1 MLTTHRLR
9 SLSALAVTNTTHI
22 DPRHLE
28 YFNYPML
35 DEEAQATIGH
45 ESNSMHVASQHSLY
59 ISRRPQLSA
68 NESGRTESDGS
79 AIGVLVD
86 LATVLVRLGL
96 HHDAVIPPEYEG
108 QPLATLLQ
116 DFKEGRFEVDS
127 RFFAVD
133 SLLATSLWE
142 AKHGPTRH
150 PQSLLKFANGL
161 ANLMNQARTQALD
174 QGMFLFTCPLYGA
187 QKKTYLVAVAGEYM
201 SFRLFTR
208 AEARTRFGVWMKR
221 HLENREAVS
230 EGTYIVVG
238 DSDADLNDAPAWDH
252 PELEKYDQFVD
263 PGLAESTKAKED
275 KVRAKRRRTAKA
287 AAEKAKT
294 LAEKAAALEESRAKR
309 DARHARRVEMQSRAE
324 ARESLGDTKPNPDR
338 SVQPFTDEALNDYWV
353 TLTTVPSGVFM
364 ETRSA
369 REVFGAAGDDRKVS
383 EWSGIVRIGTAL
395 AATYLEEI
403 YDYNATEQEAE
414 ERRREKIIL
423 NKELFEQGD
432 DEEDDE
438 EDNDEKAEDEDE
450 KFE

>member
-9 SLSALAVTNTTHI
+9 TLSALAVTNTTHV

-35 DEEAQATIGH
+35 DEEAQATIGY
-45 ESNSMHVASQHSLY
+45 ESNSMHVACQHSLY
-59 ISRRPQLSA
+59 ISRRPQLGA
-68 NESGRTESDGS
+68 DESGRTESDGS

-108 QPLATLLQ
+108 KPLATLLQ
-116 DFKEGRFEVDS
+116 DYKEGRFNVDS

-161 ANLMNQARTQALD
+161 ANLMNQARTQSLD

-187 QKKTYLVAVAGEYM
+187 QKKTYLVAVVGEYM

-208 AEARTRFGVWMKR
+208 AEARTRFKTWMTR
-221 HLENREAVS
+221 HLENREAAS

-252 PELEKYDQFVD
+252 PDLEKYDQRVD
-263 PGLAESTKAKED
+263 PGLAQSTKAKED
-275 KVRAKRRRTAKA
+275 KA
-287 AAEKAKT
+287 
-294 LAEKAAALEESRAKR
+294 R
-309 DARHARRVEMQSRAE
+309 DL
-324 ARESLGDTKPNPDR
+324 LGETKPNPDR

-353 TLTTVPSGVFM
+353 NLTTVPSGVFM
-364 ETRSA
+364 EKRSP
-369 REVFGAAGDDRKVS
+369 RKVFGAADDHRVES

-395 AATYLEEI
+395 AAAYLGEI
-403 YDYNATEQEAE
+403 YDYNATEQETE
-414 ERRREKIIL
+414 QHRREEIIL
-423 NKELFEQGD
+423 NKEVFEQGD
-432 DEEDDE
+432 DEEDDGEDDGE
-438 EDNDEKAEDEDE
+438 EDIDGKAEDGDQ
-450 KFE
+450 KK